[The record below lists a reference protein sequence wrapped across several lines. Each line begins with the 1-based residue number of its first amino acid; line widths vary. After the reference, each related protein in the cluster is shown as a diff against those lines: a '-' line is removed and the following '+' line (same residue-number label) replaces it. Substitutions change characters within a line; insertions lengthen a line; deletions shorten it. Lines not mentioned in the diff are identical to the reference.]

1 LQRGSETQKLTLKEA
16 ELLRLLCLHMNEVLE
31 REVALKLIWGEDNYF
46 NARSMD
52 VFVSKLRKYLSA
64 DERVEIRNV
73 HGKGFRL
80 IAKN

>member
-1 LQRGSETQKLTLKEA
+1 MQRGSETQKLTLKEA